1 MFSKLLRKCSKDS
14 KRSKSL
20 PSRFRMELLE
30 TRQMM
35 AGDVAASVVNGNLY
49 INEALGQSG
58 LDNGVRVFQVSPG
71 IVRVQGAENNGDGS
85 TSLVNGHQFQ
95 DFMITGDLNVS
106 LGAGHDRLHLGF
118 DGGSSAPNFNN
129 VNINMA
135 APELVI
141 AKSGQLAKGGLGG
154 GIFNPPDDDQVFG
167 WGFNARGAVNVNTG
181 VGNDWVFIS
190 NSNIGDGLGVDKLTI
205 NTGAGNDTASI
216 KGTTILGN
224 LLVQTYSNVSES
236 GDDFVWLDSAIDA
249 NFNTRATY
257 ITGNTEVYT
266 GEGNDGF
273 WIGDS
278 TDPYFFGLGFMSLGS
293 VHVSMAGGADSVD
306 VSAAKFGDNNHW
318 SNLSIYTG
326 AGNDNVTVDF
336 DRSYIDVGE
345 PAPELTGS
353 LFIHTYGALADTDV
367 DTVNIPIG
375 QIWQSVYVYLGGGND
390 SFNLAAGNWGNN
402 LYIDAGDGDDT
413 GYLAGFLYNKAEV
426 KMGEGND
433 NLTLGHV
440 NAYQLKVDGG
450 NGVDSLR
457 KLSPLAVDYLFQT
470 GWEYIN
476 GRPQWVLDNVNSV
489 QSATL
494 AKH

>member
-1 MFSKLLRKCSKDS
+1 
-14 KRSKSL
+14 
-20 PSRFRMELLE
+20 MEMLE

-71 IVRVQGAENNGDGS
+71 VVRVMGAEANNSDAAK
-85 TSLVNGHQFQ
+85 SLVNGQLYR

-106 LGAGHDRLHLGF
+106 LGAGNDRLHLGF
-118 DGGSSAPNFNN
+118 DGASSAPQFNN
-129 VNINMA
+129 VNINMG
-135 APELVI
+135 APDLVI
-141 AKSGQLAKGGLGG
+141 AKSTQFAKGGVG
-154 GIFNPPDDDQVFG
+154 GIFNPPDDDQVMG
-167 WGFNARGAVNVNTG
+167 WGFSSRGNTTVNTG
-181 VGNDWVFIS
+181 VGNDWVFIG
-190 NSNIGDGLGVDKLTI
+190 NSYIGDGWGVDKLTI
-205 NTGAGNDTASI
+205 NTGAGSDTASI

-224 LLVQTYSNVSES
+224 LLVQTYANVSES

-249 NFNTRATY
+249 NFNTKATY
-257 ITGNTEVYT
+257 ITGNTEVYM

-293 VHVSMAGGADSVD
+293 VFLSTAGGADSVEI
-306 VSAAKFGDNNHW
+306 SAAKFGDNNHW

-353 LFIHTYGALADTDV
+353 LFIHTYGALTDTDV

-390 SFNLAAGNWGNN
+390 SFNLAAGNWGHN
-402 LYIDAGDGDDT
+402 LYIDAGAGDDT

-440 NAYQLKVDGG
+440 NATQLKVDGG

-476 GRPQWVLDNVNSV
+476 GRPQWVLDNVYSV